1 MSATKIKVVRPSK
14 SVFLGFSFWKG
25 KDGWEA
31 VPAKD
36 RRKKL
41 YERTKEIL
49 CRKKAAARPMKKTYE
64 DLNSL
69 MRGWINYFG
78 IGRMKKFIEEYGE
91 WMRHKVR
98 VVIVKQWKRPR
109 TIFKNLQI
117 LNRIGKC
124 RFKEEDIFKA
134 ANSRLG
140 LYRQCSMHVF
150 NYALSPK
157 LLGQKT
163 KDRPGLVDPLS
174 YYLKRLEVSTLM

>member
-1 MSATKIKVVRPSK
+1 
-14 SVFLGFSFWKG
+14 
-25 KDGWEA
+25 
-31 VPAKD
+31 
-36 RRKKL
+36 
-41 YERTKEIL
+41 
-49 CRKKAAARPMKKTYE
+49 
-64 DLNSL
+64 

-124 RFKEEDIFKA
+124 RFTEEDIFKA

-163 KDRPGLVDPLS
+163 KDRPGLS
-174 YYLKRLEVSTLM
+174 YYLLEET